1 MGTDTTSPPGAVRA
15 HEGMAAFM
23 RCVRSRSAVNNDTDN
38 RAKGGSSMLHIRK
51 LGSVCLAALFLA
63 VAIVF
68 SQGAS
73 AQDKDLIRCAYP
85 YWFGFAPVPVAIA
98 LGYYEEEGLEVTT
111 VFDNDRANVLPAL
124 EIGDLDCTMRTIG
137 EHMSRPLAADS
148 DLVVIGV
155 IDVSVGA
162 DGVVGAPG
170 IDKVTDLVGKVFAG
184 EINHPGTI
192 MTAHALK
199 QAGYDFNKDVKVRL
213 IATDDGQAVFED
225 EEVAAVA
232 TWEPMLS
239 EIVANTSRKGSK
251 ILLSSAD
258 FNGLITDVI
267 IVNKTDYEADREK
280 YAKFMRGIYRAV
292 DLYNNDPEAFLAAAA
307 PNYDVTPDQMK
318 ADLGGVYY
326 TSYEDALEFFG
337 IGQEPKL
344 KDVIDGLNA
353 INVDLD
359 LMDEAIAYEAIAD
372 PTLTEGLFD
381 GKTR

>member
-1 MGTDTTSPPGAVRA
+1 MIRTPRTLVRTVASSLLATAAVLVA
-15 HEGMAAFM
+15 VSAAQAED
-23 RCVRSRSAVNNDTDN
+23 R
-38 RAKGGSSMLHIRK
+38 
-51 LGSVCLAALFLA
+51 
-63 VAIVF
+63 
-68 SQGAS
+68 
-73 AQDKDLIRCAYP
+73 IRCAYP
-85 YWFGFAPVPVAIA
+85 YWFGFAPVPVAIE
-98 LGYYEEEGLEVTT
+98 LGYFAEEGLEVET
-111 VFDNDRANVLPAL
+111 VFDNDRANVMPGL
-124 EIGDLDCTMRTIG
+124 EIGDIDCTMRTIG
-137 EHMSRPLAADS
+137 EHMSRPLTADS

-170 IDKVTDLVGKVFAG
+170 IESVTDLIGKTFAG
-184 EINHPGTI
+184 EINHPGTL

-199 QAGYDFNKDVKVRL
+199 QAGHSFDEVNVRL

-225 EEVAAVA
+225 PEVAAVA

-251 ILLSSAD
+251 VLLSSAD
-258 FNGLITDVI
+258 FNGLITDVV
-267 IVNKTDYEADREK
+267 IVNKSDYEANREK

-292 DLYNNDPEAFLAAAA
+292 DLYNNDEAAFLAAAA
-307 PNYDVTPDQMK
+307 PNYDVTPDLMK

-337 IGQEPKL
+337 IGGQAPKL
-344 KDVIDGLNA
+344 KDVVAGLND

-359 LMDEAIAYEAIAD
+359 LMDAAISYEAMVD
-372 PTLTEGLFD
+372 PTLTDGLFD

>member
-1 MGTDTTSPPGAVRA
+1 MTYA
-15 HEGMAAFM
+15 
-23 RCVRSRSAVNNDTDN
+23 
-38 RAKGGSSMLHIRK
+38 RK
-51 LGSVCLAALFLA
+51 FVSGWAAALLI
-63 VAIVF
+63 VAATLL
-68 SQGAS
+68 SQGS
-73 AQDKDLIRCAYP
+73 AAQAQDLIRCAYP
-85 YWFGFAPVPVAIA
+85 YWFGFAPTPVAMGM
-98 LGYYEEEGLEVTT
+98 GYFEEEGLEVTT
-111 VFDNDRANVLPAL
+111 VFDNDRANVMPGL
-124 EIGDLDCTMRTIG
+124 EIGDIDCTMRTIG

-162 DGVVGAPG
+162 DGVVAGPG
-170 IDKVTDLVGKVFAG
+170 IDKVTDLVGKIFAG

-199 QAGYDFNKDVKVRL
+199 QAGYDFNKDVEVRM
-213 IATDDGQAVFED
+213 IATDDASAVFED
-225 EEVAAVA
+225 SEVAAVA

-258 FNGLITDVI
+258 FNGLITDVV
-267 IVNKTDYEADREK
+267 IVNKTDYEANREK

-292 DLYNNDPEAFLAAAA
+292 DLFNKDPQKFLEVAA
-307 PNYDVTPDQMK
+307 PTYDVTPDQMK

-337 IGQEPKL
+337 IGQSPKL
-344 KDVIDGLNA
+344 KDVIESLTA

-359 LMDEAIAYEAIAD
+359 LMDQAIAYEAIVD
-372 PTLTEGLFD
+372 PTLTDGLFD

>member
-1 MGTDTTSPPGAVRA
+1 
-15 HEGMAAFM
+15 
-23 RCVRSRSAVNNDTDN
+23 
-38 RAKGGSSMLHIRK
+38 
-51 LGSVCLAALFLA
+51 
-63 VAIVF
+63 
-68 SQGAS
+68 
-73 AQDKDLIRCAYP
+73 
-85 YWFGFAPVPVAIA
+85 
-98 LGYYEEEGLEVTT
+98 
-111 VFDNDRANVLPAL
+111 
-124 EIGDLDCTMRTIG
+124 MRTIG

-170 IDKVTDLVGKVFAG
+170 IESVTDLIGKTFAG
-184 EINHPGTI
+184 EINHPGTV

-199 QAGYDFNKDVKVRL
+199 QAGHSFDEVNVRL

-225 EEVAAVA
+225 PEVAAVA

-251 ILLSSAD
+251 VLLSSAD
-258 FNGLITDVI
+258 FNGLITDVV
-267 IVNKTDYEADREK
+267 IVNKSDYEANREK

-292 DLYNNDPEAFLAAAA
+292 DLYNKDEAAFLAAAA
-307 PNYDVTPDQMK
+307 PNYDVSPDQMQ

-337 IGQEPKL
+337 VGGRPPKL
-344 KDVIDGLNA
+344 KSVVDGLSD

-359 LMDEAIAYEAIAD
+359 LMDAAIPYEAMVD
-372 PTLTEGLFD
+372 PTLTDGLFD

>member
-1 MGTDTTSPPGAVRA
+1 MSNLIRRMSAC
-15 HEGMAAFM
+15 AATLSL
-23 RCVRSRSAVNNDTDN
+23 V
-38 RAKGGSSMLHIRK
+38 
-51 LGSVCLAALFLA
+51 
-63 VAIVF
+63 VAILL
-68 SQGAS
+68 SQANL
-73 AQDKDLIRCAYP
+73 AKAEELIRCAYP
-85 YWFGFAPVPVAIA
+85 YWFGFAPVPVAMA
-98 LGYYEEEGLEVTT
+98 LGYYKEEGLKVTT

-124 EIGDLDCTMRTIG
+124 ETGDLDCTMRTIG
-137 EHMSRPLAADS
+137 EHMSRPLAPDS

-162 DGVVGAPG
+162 DGVVSAPG
-170 IDKVTDLVGKVFAG
+170 IDKVTDLVGKTFAG

-199 QAGYDFNKDVKVRL
+199 QAGYDFNKDVNVRL
-213 IATDDGQAVFED
+213 IATDDASAVFED
-225 EEVAAVA
+225 SEVAAVA

-267 IVNKTDYEADREK
+267 IVNKKDYQANRAK
-280 YAKFMRGIYRAV
+280 YATFMRGIYRAV
-292 DLYNNDPEAFLAAAA
+292 DLYNKDPEKFLAAAA
-307 PNYDVTPDQMK
+307 PTYDVTPDQMK

-337 IGQEPKL
+337 IGQSPKL
-344 KDVIDGLNA
+344 KDVIDSLNT

-359 LMDEAIAYEAIAD
+359 LMDKAIAYGDIVDA
-372 PTLTEGLFD
+372 TLTDGLFD
-381 GKTR
+381 GHKR

>member
-1 MGTDTTSPPGAVRA
+1 MVHTRKMLIGAVI
-15 HEGMAAFM
+15 
-23 RCVRSRSAVNNDTDN
+23 
-38 RAKGGSSMLHIRK
+38 SSLLAMTTMLV
-51 LGSVCLAALFLA
+51 SMSAALA
-63 VAIVF
+63 E
-68 SQGAS
+68 
-73 AQDKDLIRCAYP
+73 DRIRCAYP
-85 YWFGFAPVPVAIA
+85 YWFGFAPVPVAIE
-98 LGYYEEEGLEVTT
+98 LGYFAEEGLEVET
-111 VFDNDRANVLPAL
+111 VFDNDRANVMPGL
-124 EIGDLDCTMRTIG
+124 EIGDIDCTMRTIG

-170 IDKVTDLVGKVFAG
+170 IESVTDLIGKTFAG
-184 EINHPGTI
+184 EINHPGTV
-192 MTAHALK
+192 MTAHALQ
-199 QAGYDFNKDVKVRL
+199 QAGHSFDEVNVRL

-225 EEVAAVA
+225 PEVAAVA

-251 ILLSSAD
+251 VLLSSAD
-258 FNGLITDVI
+258 FNGLITDVV
-267 IVNKTDYEADREK
+267 IVNKSDYEANREK

-292 DLYNNDPEAFLAAAA
+292 DLYNKDEAAFLAAAA
-307 PNYDVTPDQMK
+307 PNYDVSPDQMQ

-337 IGQEPKL
+337 VGGGPPKL
-344 KDVIDGLNA
+344 KSVVDGLSD

-359 LMDEAIAYEAIAD
+359 LMDAAIPYKAMVD
-372 PTLTEGLFD
+372 PTLTDGLFD

>member
-1 MGTDTTSPPGAVRA
+1 MTYA
-15 HEGMAAFM
+15 
-23 RCVRSRSAVNNDTDN
+23 
-38 RAKGGSSMLHIRK
+38 RK
-51 LGSVCLAALFLA
+51 FVSGWAAALLI
-63 VAIVF
+63 VAATLL
-68 SQGAS
+68 SQGS
-73 AQDKDLIRCAYP
+73 AAQAQDLIRCAYP
-85 YWFGFAPVPVAIA
+85 YWFGFAPTPVAMGM
-98 LGYYEEEGLEVTT
+98 GYFEEEGLEVTT
-111 VFDNDRANVLPAL
+111 VFDNDRANVMPGL
-124 EIGDLDCTMRTIG
+124 EIGDIDCTMRTIG

-162 DGVVGAPG
+162 DGVVAGPG
-170 IDKVTDLVGKVFAG
+170 IDKVTDLVGKIFAG

-199 QAGYDFNKDVKVRL
+199 QAGYDFNKDVEVRM
-213 IATDDGQAVFED
+213 IATDDASAIFED
-225 EEVAAVA
+225 SKVAAVA

-258 FNGLITDVI
+258 FNGLITDVV
-267 IVNKTDYEADREK
+267 IVNKTDYEANREK

-292 DLYNNDPEAFLAAAA
+292 DLFNKDPQKFLEVAA
-307 PNYDVTPDQMK
+307 PTYDVTPDQMK

-337 IGQEPKL
+337 IGQSPKL
-344 KDVIDGLNA
+344 KDVIESLTA

-359 LMDEAIAYEAIAD
+359 LMDQAIAYEAIVD
-372 PTLTEGLFD
+372 PTLTDGLFD

>member
-1 MGTDTTSPPGAVRA
+1 MVHTRKMLIGAVI
-15 HEGMAAFM
+15 
-23 RCVRSRSAVNNDTDN
+23 
-38 RAKGGSSMLHIRK
+38 SSLLAMTTMLA
-51 LGSVCLAALFLA
+51 SMSAALA
-63 VAIVF
+63 E
-68 SQGAS
+68 
-73 AQDKDLIRCAYP
+73 DRIRCAYP
-85 YWFGFAPVPVAIA
+85 YWFGFAPVPVAIE
-98 LGYYEEEGLEVTT
+98 LGYFAEEGLEVET
-111 VFDNDRANVLPAL
+111 VFDNDRANVMPGL
-124 EIGDLDCTMRTIG
+124 EIGDIDCTMRTIG

-170 IDKVTDLVGKVFAG
+170 IESVTDLIGKTFAG
-184 EINHPGTI
+184 EINHPGTV

-199 QAGYDFNKDVKVRL
+199 QAGHSFDEVNVRL

-225 EEVAAVA
+225 PEVAAVA

-251 ILLSSAD
+251 VLLSSAD
-258 FNGLITDVI
+258 FNGLITDVV
-267 IVNKTDYEADREK
+267 IVNKSDYEANREK

-292 DLYNNDPEAFLAAAA
+292 DLYNKDEAAFLAAAA
-307 PNYDVTPDQMK
+307 PNYDVSPDQMQ

-337 IGQEPKL
+337 VGGGPPKL
-344 KDVIDGLNA
+344 KSVVDGLSD

-359 LMDEAIAYEAIAD
+359 LMDAAIPYEAMVD
-372 PTLTEGLFD
+372 PTLTDGLFD

>member
-1 MGTDTTSPPGAVRA
+1 MIRIPRTLARIAVPSLLLTA
-15 HEGMAAFM
+15 AMLVSISSAMAED
-23 RCVRSRSAVNNDTDN
+23 R
-38 RAKGGSSMLHIRK
+38 
-51 LGSVCLAALFLA
+51 
-63 VAIVF
+63 
-68 SQGAS
+68 
-73 AQDKDLIRCAYP
+73 IRCAYP
-85 YWFGFAPVPVAIA
+85 YWFGFAPVPVAIEV
-98 LGYYEEEGLEVTT
+98 GYFAEEGLEVET
-111 VFDNDRANVLPAL
+111 VFDNDRANVMPGL

-170 IDKVTDLVGKVFAG
+170 IDSVTDLVGKTFAG
-184 EINHPGTI
+184 EINHPGTV

-199 QAGYDFNKDVKVRL
+199 QAGYSFADVNVRL

-225 EEVAAVA
+225 PEVAAVA

-239 EIVANTSRKGSK
+239 EIVANTSREGSK
-251 ILLSSAD
+251 VLLSSAD
-258 FNGLITDVI
+258 FNGLITDVV
-267 IVNKTDYEADREK
+267 IVNKSDYEANREK

-292 DLYNNDPEAFLAAAA
+292 DLYNKDPDAFLAAAA

-318 ADLGGVYY
+318 ADLAGVYY

-337 IGQEPKL
+337 VGDQAPKL
-344 KDVIDGLNA
+344 KEVVAGLND

-359 LMDEAIAYEAIAD
+359 LMDAPIPYEAMVD
-372 PTLTEGLFD
+372 PTLTDGLFE

>member
-1 MGTDTTSPPGAVRA
+1 MTLRINRVGTRVAALSLAAACLLFQSSLVRA
-15 HEGMAAFM
+15 E
-23 RCVRSRSAVNNDTDN
+23 
-38 RAKGGSSMLHIRK
+38 
-51 LGSVCLAALFLA
+51 
-63 VAIVF
+63 
-68 SQGAS
+68 
-73 AQDKDLIRCAYP
+73 DLIRCAYP

-98 LGYYEEEGLEVTT
+98 LGYFEEEGLEVTT
-111 VFDNDRANVLPAL
+111 VFDNDRANVLPGL

-137 EHMSRPLAADS
+137 EHMSRPLAPDS

-170 IDKVTDLVGKVFAG
+170 IESVTDLVGKIFAG

-225 EEVAAVA
+225 SEVAAVA

-258 FNGLITDVI
+258 FNGLITDVV
-267 IVNKTDYEADREK
+267 IVNKSDYEANREK

-292 DLYNNDPEAFLAAAA
+292 DLYKSDPAKFLEAAA
-307 PNYDVTPDQMK
+307 PTYDVTPDQMK

-326 TSYEDALEFFG
+326 TSYEDAQEFFG
-337 IGQEPKL
+337 IGGPPKL
-344 KDVIDGLNA
+344 KDVIESLNA

-359 LMDEAIAYEAIAD
+359 LMDQAISFEAMVD
-372 PTLTEGLFD
+372 PTLSEGLFD

>member
-1 MGTDTTSPPGAVRA
+1 MTYA
-15 HEGMAAFM
+15 
-23 RCVRSRSAVNNDTDN
+23 
-38 RAKGGSSMLHIRK
+38 RK
-51 LGSVCLAALFLA
+51 FVSGWAAALLI
-63 VAIVF
+63 VAATLL
-68 SQGAS
+68 SQGS
-73 AQDKDLIRCAYP
+73 AAQAQDLIRCAYP
-85 YWFGFAPVPVAIA
+85 YWFGFAPTPVAMGM
-98 LGYYEEEGLEVTT
+98 GYFEEEGLEVTT
-111 VFDNDRANVLPAL
+111 VFDNDRANVMPGL
-124 EIGDLDCTMRTIG
+124 EIGDIDCTMRTIG

-162 DGVVGAPG
+162 DGVVAGPG
-170 IDKVTDLVGKVFAG
+170 IDKVTDLVGKIFAG

-199 QAGYDFNKDVKVRL
+199 QAGYDFNKDVEVRM
-213 IATDDGQAVFED
+213 IATDDASAIFED
-225 EEVAAVA
+225 PSVAAVA

-258 FNGLITDVI
+258 FNGLITDVV
-267 IVNKTDYEADREK
+267 IVNKTDYEANREK

-292 DLYNNDPEAFLAAAA
+292 DLFNKDPQKFLEVAA
-307 PNYDVTPDQMK
+307 PTYDVTPDQMK

-337 IGQEPKL
+337 IGQSPKL
-344 KDVIDGLNA
+344 KDVIESLTA

-359 LMDEAIAYEAIAD
+359 LMDQAIAYEAIVD
-372 PTLTEGLFD
+372 PTLTDGLFD

>member
-1 MGTDTTSPPGAVRA
+1 MIPTSRTLTRTVISSLLA
-15 HEGMAAFM
+15 MAAFLVSM
-23 RCVRSRSAVNNDTDN
+23 SSA
-38 RAKGGSSMLHIRK
+38 
-51 LGSVCLAALFLA
+51 LAE
-63 VAIVF
+63 
-68 SQGAS
+68 
-73 AQDKDLIRCAYP
+73 DRIRCAYP
-85 YWFGFAPVPVAIA
+85 YWFGFAPVPVAIE
-98 LGYYEEEGLEVTT
+98 LGYFAEEGLEVDT
-111 VFDNDRANVLPAL
+111 VFDNDRANVMPGL
-124 EIGDLDCTMRTIG
+124 EIGDIDCTMRTIG
-137 EHMSRPLAADS
+137 EHMSRPLTADS

-170 IDKVTDLVGKVFAG
+170 IESVTDLIGKTFAG
-184 EINHPGTI
+184 EINHPGTL

-199 QAGYDFNKDVKVRL
+199 QAGHSFDEVNVRL

-225 EEVAAVA
+225 PEIAAVA

-251 ILLSSAD
+251 VLLSSAD
-258 FNGLITDVI
+258 FNGLITDVV
-267 IVNKTDYEADREK
+267 IVNKSDYEANREK

-292 DLYNNDPEAFLAAAA
+292 DLYNNDEAAFLAAAA
-307 PNYDVTPDQMK
+307 PNYDVTPDLMK

-337 IGQEPKL
+337 VGGQPPKL
-344 KDVIDGLNA
+344 KDVVAGLSD

-359 LMDEAIAYEAIAD
+359 LMDAPIPYEAMVD
-372 PTLTEGLFD
+372 PTLTDGLFD

>member
-1 MGTDTTSPPGAVRA
+1 MRIIRTLLSVSVPAVA
-15 HEGMAAFM
+15 
-23 RCVRSRSAVNNDTDN
+23 
-38 RAKGGSSMLHIRK
+38 
-51 LGSVCLAALFLA
+51 LAAAMLA
-63 VAIVF
+63 GHAPAA
-68 SQGAS
+68 Q
-73 AQDKDLIRCAYP
+73 AQDVIRCAYP
-85 YWFGFAPVPVAIA
+85 YWFGFAPTPVARDM
-98 LGYYEEEGLEVTT
+98 GYFKEEGLEVTT
-111 VFDNDRANVLPAL
+111 VFDNDRANVYPGL
-124 EIGDLDCTMRTIG
+124 EIGDIDCTMRTIG
-137 EHMSRPLAADS
+137 EHMSRPLTADS
-148 DLVVIGV
+148 NLVVIGV

-170 IDKVTDLVGKVFAG
+170 INEVTDLVGKVFAG

-199 QAGYDFNKDVKVRL
+199 QAGYDFNKDVEVRL
-213 IATDDGQAVFED
+213 IATDDASAVFED
-225 EEVAAVA
+225 PEVAAVA

-239 EIVANTSRKGSK
+239 EIVDNTSREGSK

-258 FNGLITDVI
+258 FNGLITDVV
-267 IVNKTDYEADREK
+267 IVNKTDYEANREK

-292 DLYNNDPEAFLAAAA
+292 DLYNNDPEKFLEVAA
-307 PNYDVTPDQMK
+307 PNYDVTPEQMK

-337 IGQEPKL
+337 VGQDPKL
-344 KDVIDGLNA
+344 KDVIDGLNE

-359 LMDEAIAYEAIAD
+359 LMDEAIAYEDMVD